1 VQAKDGPLTG
11 PLRYLREQRWVTPCV
26 LLIVIGVFTL
36 TAHGRGHTLFWA
48 GILLCAAGVLTA
60 VVGYLS
66 QRPGRGKDEGGR
78 PA

>member
-1 VQAKDGPLTG
+1 VQAKGGPLTG
-11 PLRYLREQRWVTPCV
+11 LLRYVREQRWITPCV

-48 GILLCAAGVLTA
+48 GVLLCAAGVLTG

-66 QRPGRGKDEGGR
+66 QRPSRNRDEDGR